1 MNGHKSID
9 GRCLFQIPGINGK
22 YSPTNQLIDQLID
35 LSTNRRNILPIAL
48 VPDTPSP
55 TTSIPTVVADFHV
68 VKWYNS
74 EVVIDLDKIP
84 SLQWKFTNQFGNKV
98 YPDSGVWMSRIDSW
112 LMMYGKKY
120 LLLYLTKTT
129 WSCSGEAGTR
139 LRIWPRHCGSKVW

>member
-55 TTSIPTVVADFHV
+55 TTSIPTVVAGCHRI
-68 VKWYNS
+68 KCYNS
-74 EVVIDLDKIP
+74 KDAIDLDEVP
-84 SLQWKFTNQFGNKV
+84 SLQWKFTNQFSDPV
-98 YPDSGVWMSRIDSW
+98 YLNSGVRMSRHDSY
-112 LMMYGKKY
+112 LMMYGK
-120 LLLYLTKTT
+120 
-129 WSCSGEAGTR
+129 
-139 LRIWPRHCGSKVW
+139 